1 MSQSCK
7 NCGSSGHPVIKMIGN
22 GASGISS
29 SDESWVCT
37 VCLKTRYL

>member
-1 MSQSCK
+1 MSQSCRR
-7 NCGSSGHPVIKMIGN
+7 CGSGSKPVIKMIGN

-37 VCLKTRYL
+37 ACFRSYYL